1 LPISSKRLINHKP
14 HNHTKHIMNKTNL
27 EKVTNA
33 MEFGSPLNQ
42 VLVMSALDKYCE
54 QILAI
59 ESKPDN
65 WTNGLISWESW
76 QESARDVQEKI
87 K

>member
-1 LPISSKRLINHKP
+1 
-14 HNHTKHIMNKTNL
+14 MNKTNL

-54 QILAI
+54 QVLAI

-65 WTNGLISWESW
+65 WTNGLISWEAW
-76 QESARDVQEKI
+76 QDSARDVQEKI

>member
-1 LPISSKRLINHKP
+1 
-14 HNHTKHIMNKTNL
+14 MNKTNL
-27 EKVTNA
+27 EKVTDA

-54 QILAI
+54 QVLAI

-65 WTNGLISWESW
+65 WTKRTRKD
-76 QESARDVQEKI
+76 QVT
-87 K
+87 

>member
-1 LPISSKRLINHKP
+1 
-14 HNHTKHIMNKTNL
+14 MNKTNL
-27 EKVTNA
+27 EKVNDA

-42 VLVMSALDKYCE
+42 VLIMSALDKYCE
-54 QILAI
+54 QVLAI
-59 ESKPDN
+59 ESKPDS
-65 WTNGLISWESW
+65 WTNGMISWEAW

>member
-1 LPISSKRLINHKP
+1 
-14 HNHTKHIMNKTNL
+14 MQ
-27 EKVTNA
+27 
-33 MEFGSPLNQ
+33 FGSPLNQ

-54 QILAI
+54 QVLAI

-65 WTNGLISWESW
+65 WTNGMISWEAW